1 MPKYSF
7 DASKIKHALGVAKI
21 VKPIDNDIFLRFS
34 GSSAIFTSS
43 DRRHKSFCRVEATSS
58 DAESDYS
65 TDDFAVSYDRK
76 SLFESDCD
84 TYSFTIND
92 ATIKIKAKGD
102 TLSKQATL
110 KKRTSAKRRK
120 FIGFPKFNAPSVVD
134 ASMLEKVLSYLSAS
148 GMVKETKTEEDM
160 RINQV
165 HFYPEEKSVYA
176 SARFHASVVT
186 VPGLSLD
193 LSLISSDIPLIRAF
207 CAKSKKQ
214 EIKIQEDKRHTH
226 FSSSGSQSLT
236 VSRIDVKKPPL
247 SIPDPGGYTYHAS
260 IDYDYL
266 KQSLNWVDV
275 AMDGTQRLGLEISDG
290 RMRTFQGK
298 EELSNVP
305 TEVDGEGFKADFPAR
320 ILKALVGDLNA
331 KKINIDYC
339 HEDSSSL
346 MSLSQDEDITG
357 DQQLRVIHV
366 LQSMKEK
373 P

>member
-1 MPKYSF
+1 MPKFSF
-7 DASKIKHALGVAKI
+7 DAPRIKHALGVAKI
-21 VKPIDNDIFLRFS
+21 VKPVDNDIFLRFS
-34 GSSAIFTSS
+34 GPHAIFTSS
-43 DRRHKSFCRVEATSS
+43 DKRHKSFCRVEANES
-58 DAESDYS
+58 DAESDYL
-65 TDDFAVSYDRK
+65 TDDFAISYDRK
-76 SLFESDCD
+76 SLFETECD
-84 TYSFTIND
+84 TYSFSIND
-92 ATIKIKAKGD
+92 ATIKIRAKGD
-102 TLSKQATL
+102 TLAKQATL

-120 FIGFPKFNAPSVVD
+120 FVEFPKLNEPSLVE
-134 ASMLEKVLSYLSAS
+134 ASTLEKVLSYLSAS

-165 HFYPEEKSVYA
+165 HFHPNESSVYA

-193 LSLISSDIPLIRAF
+193 LSLISSDIPLVRAF
-207 CAKSKKQ
+207 CAKSKDQ
-214 EIKIQEDKRHTH
+214 EISIQEDKRHTH

-247 SIPDPGGYTYHAS
+247 SIPDPDGYTYYAS

-275 AMDGTQRLGLEISDG
+275 AMDGTQRLGLEIADG

-305 TEVDGEGFKADFPAR
+305 AEVKGEGFKADFPAQ
-320 ILKALVGDLNA
+320 ILKALAGDLDA
-331 KKINIDYC
+331 KTIDIGYL
-339 HEDSSSL
+339 HTDSPSL
-346 MSLSQDEDITG
+346 MQLSQEKDEG
-357 DQQLRVIHV
+357 KLRVVHV

-373 P
+373 S